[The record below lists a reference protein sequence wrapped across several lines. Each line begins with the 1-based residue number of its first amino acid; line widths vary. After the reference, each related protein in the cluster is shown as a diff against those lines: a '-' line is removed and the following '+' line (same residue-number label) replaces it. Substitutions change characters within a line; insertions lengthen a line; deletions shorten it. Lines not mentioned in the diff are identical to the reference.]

1 MNCKQAETL
10 VAACADGEVDALRDH
25 SIKKH
30 LLGCA
35 GCAATHDSI
44 LALRTRIR
52 AEVPYF
58 VASPALRARVRAMV
72 GAVRASV
79 PSAPRPTGDRWRWL
93 TGGVLAGCAASVFA
107 WMLGTTVLAWHA
119 NEDFEVAAVAAHS
132 RATLG
137 DHLIEVASSDRHTVK
152 PWLSARLDYSPPVQD
167 LANEGFPLIGGRLDY
182 LERRPVATLGDHL
195 VEVASSDRHTVKPW
209 LSARLD
215 YSPPVQDLA
224 SEGFTLIGGRLD
236 YLERRNVA
244 TLVYRYGEHTIDVF
258 VRPDT
263 SRVRASAL
271 RTVRG
276 FNVARASGASMDWL
290 AVSDAEPA
298 VLSAFVQ
305 WLAREDASR

>member
-10 VAACADGEVDALRDH
+10 VAAYTDGEIDALRNY

-35 GCAATHDSI
+35 GCTARQHSI
-44 LALRTRIR
+44 LALRARIR

-58 VASPALRARVRAMV
+58 VASPALHARVRAAV

-79 PSAPRPTGDRWRWL
+79 PPQSRPTGERWRWL
-93 TGGVLAGCAASVFA
+93 TGGVLAGCTASVFA
-107 WMLGTTVLAWHA
+107 WMLGTTVLAWRA
-119 NEDFEVAAVAAHS
+119 NEGVAVAAVAAHV
-132 RATLG
+132 RATLS

-167 LANEGFPLIGGRLDY
+167 LANEGFTLIGGRLDY
-182 LERRPVATLGDHL
+182 LERRPVATL
-195 VEVASSDRHTVKPW
+195 
-209 LSARLD
+209 
-215 YSPPVQDLA
+215 
-224 SEGFTLIGGRLD
+224 
-236 YLERRNVA
+236 
-244 TLVYRYGEHTIDVF
+244 VYRYRQHTIDVF
-258 VRPDT
+258 VRPET
-263 SRVRASAL
+263 SRAPTCAL

-276 FNVARASGASMDWL
+276 FNVASADGASLDWL

-305 WLAREDASR
+305 RLAREDVSQ